1 MVDKQRALVGSMN
14 IDRSAFDLRRELG
27 ITTDDPDVV
36 NRLIEVFKSDWRISH
51 HYEPPDPL
59 DRAAPVET
67 DDFPHDAD
75 LVHE

>member
-1 MVDKQRALVGSMN
+1 VVARLKLV
-14 IDRSAFDLRRELG
+14 FD
-27 ITTDDPDVV
+27 
-36 NRLIEVFKSDWRISH
+36 FDWDLSH

-59 DRAAPVET
+59 NPADHVE